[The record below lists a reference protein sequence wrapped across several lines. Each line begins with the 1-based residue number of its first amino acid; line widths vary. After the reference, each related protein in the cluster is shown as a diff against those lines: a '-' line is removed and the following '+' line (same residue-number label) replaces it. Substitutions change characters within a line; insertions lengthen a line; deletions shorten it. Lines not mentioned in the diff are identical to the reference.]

1 VKASVGGGN
10 RKVKA
15 TEQEAVKAVESSAEP
30 DSSKVTPVTGRDDG
44 WRSLAQED
52 GGQGA
57 LRGPEPC
64 RGSIQT

>member
-15 TEQEAVKAVESSAEP
+15 TEWEAVKTVESSAEP
-30 DSSKVTPVTGRDDG
+30 DSSKVTPATGRDDG

-57 LRGPEPC
+57 LCEPESR